1 MMSDYRSGR
10 TYVMFNYNNIGWQE
24 NRRVAQ
30 GYKVST
36 SSFTL
41 YTSLNDL
48 SYQLPSLIGNRGKTK
63 KHIMQLHGTVM
74 GMTGIL

>member
-10 TYVMFNYNNIGWQE
+10 TYVLFNYNNIGWQE
-24 NRRVAQ
+24 YRRVAQ

-36 SSFTL
+36 SSFVL
-41 YTSLNDL
+41 YTSLSDL

-63 KHIMQLHGTVM
+63 KYRNGVRNVAAW
-74 GMTGIL
+74 